1 MTTAHPPSLEHIREH
16 FRQARQS
23 SKARHRDIAA
33 QLHISEGQLIAA
45 YVGSDALELQ
55 AQRLRPEWAQI
66 IAQLETLGTVLALT
80 RNESCVHEKIGVYQ
94 NTSANAHVG
103 LVLGSTIDLRIFYR
117 QWAHGFAVQ
126 DQSGQGD
133 QAQLSLQFF
142 DAAGTAVHKIILKP
156 QSDIAAYEQ
165 LCAQFAAADQST
177 GISPAP
183 AQADQAERQTEQL
196 DSAVDAAALRQAW
209 GQLRDPHDFFP
220 MLKKHD
226 VTRLQALRLVGAD
239 FAQAVDVDAARVLLE
254 AAALQQVAIMVFTDN
269 LGVVQIHTGV
279 VHQVAIMGP
288 WLNVL
293 DPDFNL
299 HLRQDHIASAWLVRK
314 PTVDGLVSSLELFDA
329 AGQTIALFF
338 GARKPGQPELG
349 TWRGLLA
356 DLADLTQGAS
366 A

>member
-1 MTTAHPPSLEHIREH
+1 MTANTLSLEHIREH

-33 QLHISEGQLIAA
+33 QVQIREGQVIAA

-66 IAQLETLGTVLALT
+66 ITQVETLGTVLALT
-80 RNESCVHEKIGVYQ
+80 RNESCVHEKTGVYQ

-103 LVLGSTIDLRIFYR
+103 LVLGSAIDLRIFYQ
-117 QWAHGFAVQ
+117 QWAYGFAVQ
-126 DQSGQGD
+126 DHSGQGD

-142 DAAGTAVHKIILKP
+142 DAAGHAVHKIFLKP
-156 QSDIAAYEQ
+156 QSHISAYEQ
-165 LCAQFAAADQST
+165 LCRQFAE
-177 GISPAP
+177 P
-183 AQADQAERQTEQL
+183 AQSAGIQPVPSQSAKTERP

-209 GQLRDPHDFFP
+209 SQLRDTHDFFP

-226 VTRLQALRLVGAD
+226 LTRLQALRLVGAD

-269 LGVVQIHTGV
+269 PGIVQIHTGV
-279 VHQVAIMGP
+279 VHKVAIMGP

-329 AGQTIALFF
+329 DGQTIALFF

-349 TWRGLLA
+349 SWRGLLA
-356 DLADLTQGAS
+356 DLTEEAS